1 MTLSCE
7 DLQARLLA
15 LHRANLDLIKDISL
29 DTLLKKIALV
39 ASEQVGAEYAAL
51 AVLDDAGELL
61 DFVTIG
67 MSETQIAKMP
77 HQPKGLGIL
86 GALMDTDKPIRLRNL
101 SDDPRSIGFPEQHP
115 PMRSF
120 LGVPILTAN
129 HQLGQIYL
137 TNKIGA
143 NEFSEEDEQIIQ
155 MLAGYAAAAIQN
167 ARLYGN
173 LHDRDIALTQRSEDL
188 TLLNDVASVLVPTQG
203 IDEIVNKTLALV
215 MDYLNV
221 EAGEIFL
228 LDEKT
233 KILSLRLH
241 RGEAA
246 EAFWTRSQFK
256 LNEGFVG
263 IAAAENKTFVS
274 EKLDKDMRYLR
285 PAVLEAGF
293 RQFVCLPLTSGEKM
307 IGVLSTAKRGDEPFD
322 DRSIQLLNAVC
333 NWAGL
338 AIDNSRMHTDAR
350 RLAVLEERNRIGMDM
365 HDGVIQTIFGVGL
378 GLENVRH
385 LIDEDPNKA
394 KESVL
399 VAIDGLNQ
407 SIRDLRTYI
416 LDLRPRQLGEENLL
430 VGIRRLLTEYRVNT
444 LAEAMLTGKESDFAH
459 LEQDHALVFFHIAQE
474 ALANTA
480 KHAKAKRVSINL
492 WATQERMLMEIED
505 NGNGFDLDKM
515 SMTIGHGL
523 SNMHTR
529 IRNAGGDVEIISAPD
544 EGTTILT
551 WLPRE
556 G

>member
-67 MSETQIAKMP
+67 MTKTQIAKMR

-86 GALMDTDKPIRLRNL
+86 GALMDTDKPIRLTNL

-188 TLLNDVASVLVPTQG
+188 ALLNDIASVLVPTQG
-203 IDEIVNKTLALV
+203 LDEIVNKTLALV

-233 KILSLRLH
+233 QILQLRLH

-246 EAFWTRSQFK
+246 EAFWTRSRVK
-256 LNEGFVG
+256 LNEGFLG
-263 IAAAENKTFVS
+263 MAAAKNKTLV
-274 EKLDKDMRYLR
+274 
-285 PAVLEAGF
+285 
-293 RQFVCLPLTSGEKM
+293 
-307 IGVLSTAKRGDEPFD
+307 RGDC
-322 DRSIQLLNAVC
+322 V
-333 NWAGL
+333 
-338 AIDNSRMHTDAR
+338 
-350 RLAVLEERNRIGMDM
+350 
-365 HDGVIQTIFGVGL
+365 
-378 GLENVRH
+378 
-385 LIDEDPNKA
+385 
-394 KESVL
+394 
-399 VAIDGLNQ
+399 
-407 SIRDLRTYI
+407 
-416 LDLRPRQLGEENLL
+416 
-430 VGIRRLLTEYRVNT
+430 
-444 LAEAMLTGKESDFAH
+444 
-459 LEQDHALVFFHIAQE
+459 
-474 ALANTA
+474 
-480 KHAKAKRVSINL
+480 
-492 WATQERMLMEIED
+492 
-505 NGNGFDLDKM
+505 
-515 SMTIGHGL
+515 
-523 SNMHTR
+523 
-529 IRNAGGDVEIISAPD
+529 
-544 EGTTILT
+544 
-551 WLPRE
+551 
-556 G
+556 